1 MALLVMSVCLNYI
14 DRTSFAAAAPTI
26 SAELHIAPDHL
37 GLILSAFFWLYP
49 PFQIVSGWLVDR
61 YNVSWILGGG
71 FLLWSLVT
79 GMTGFAGGVS
89 SLLMV
94 RAALGAAE
102 SPAYPSYGKIIAMT
116 FPENRR
122 GICNSLIEVGNQIGP
137 AVATLL
143 GGLIVATLGWRVLF
157 FSISLVSLLWIP
169 AWIRWAPRRPAAAR
183 VAAAAKGGPSY
194 FDIVRRRSAWGTFV
208 GLFAINYVWI
218 FLVTWLPSYLVME
231 RHLSTKM
238 MAVFGSVPFWGLAV
252 STSLCGWLSDRWI
265 TRGGTPTVV
274 RKTFTVGGMLLC
286 TCLFMPAVIV
296 RDAMVAIVLLSA
308 ACVVFGMTSSN
319 VWTIT
324 QTLAGPGVAGKWTGM
339 QNAFGN
345 LSGVVAP
352 WLTGLIV
359 ARTGAF
365 YLAFAVVCVVS
376 IAGAASFL
384 FLVGRVEP
392 VSWPRVQEAELETTG

>member
-1 MALLVMSVCLNYI
+1 MALLTFSVCLNYI

-26 SAELHIAPDHL
+26 SAELHISPAHL

-61 YNVSWILGGG
+61 YPVSWVLGVG

-79 GMTGFAGGVS
+79 GMTGFAGGVT
-89 SLLMV
+89 SLVMV
-94 RAALGAAE
+94 RMALGASE
-102 SPAYPSYGKIIAMT
+102 SPAYPSYGKVIAMT

-137 AVATLL
+137 ALATLI
-143 GGLIVATLGWRVLF
+143 GGLIVASLGWRFLF
-157 FSISLVSLLWIP
+157 FTISLVSLLWIP
-169 AWIRWAPRRPAAAR
+169 AWIAWAPRRPPQAR
-183 VAAAAKGGPSY
+183 KMARAGGPT
-194 FDIVRRRSAWGTFV
+194 FRDILRRRSAWGTFF

-231 RHLSTKM
+231 RHFSIRM
-238 MAVFGSVPFWGLAV
+238 MAVFGSVPFWGLAA
-252 STSLCGWLSDRWI
+252 STFSCGWLSDRWI
-265 TRGGTPTVV
+265 TRGGTPTLV
-274 RKTFTVGGMLLC
+274 RKTFTVGGLLLC
-286 TCLFMPAVIV
+286 TFLFLPAVLVHDPTI
-296 RDAMVAIVLLSA
+296 AMVLLTA
-308 ACVVFGMTSSN
+308 ACLVFGMTSSN

-324 QTLAGPGVAGKWTGM
+324 QTIAGPRVAGRWTGM

-365 YLAFAVVCVVS
+365 YLAFVVVCAVS
-376 IAGAASFL
+376 LAGAASFL

-392 VSWPRVQEAELETTG
+392 TRWPEPQEIELAAAG